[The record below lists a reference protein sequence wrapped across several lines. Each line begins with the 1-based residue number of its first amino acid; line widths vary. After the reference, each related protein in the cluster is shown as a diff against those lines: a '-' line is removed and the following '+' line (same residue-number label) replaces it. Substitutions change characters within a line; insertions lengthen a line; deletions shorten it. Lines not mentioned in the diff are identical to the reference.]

1 LLGVVEQKSSLSPS
15 LKIDVQNRLKSIRG
29 QVDGVMRMVDEDRY
43 CIDVMRQISAIA
55 AALERISKIELKN
68 HFEHCYAD
76 AIRSGEAA
84 RAHAEIAELLG
95 LTELSR

>member
-1 LLGVVEQKSSLSPS
+1 
-15 LKIDVQNRLKSIRG
+15 
-29 QVDGVMRMVDEDRY
+29 
-43 CIDVMRQISAIA
+43 MRQISAIA

-68 HFEHCYAD
+68 HFDHCYAD
-76 AIRSGEAA
+76 AIRSGKAA

>member
-1 LLGVVEQKSSLSPS
+1 MYGKSSLSPETKS
-15 LKIDVQNRLKSIRG
+15 DILNRLKSIRG

-43 CIDVMRQISAIA
+43 CIEVMRQISAMG

-76 AIRSGEAA
+76 AIRNGDDA
-84 RAHAEIAELLG
+84 RAHAEIVELLG
-95 LTELSR
+95 LTELR

>member
-1 LLGVVEQKSSLSPS
+1 M
-15 LKIDVQNRLKSIRG
+15 DVQKRLKSIRG

-43 CIDVMRQISAIA
+43 GIDVMRQISAIS
-55 AALERISKIELKN
+55 AALEGISKIELKN
-68 HFEHCYAD
+68 RFEHCYAD
-76 AIRSGEAA
+76 AIRRGDDA

>member
-1 LLGVVEQKSSLSPS
+1 VMELKSSLSPT
-15 LKIDVQNRLKSIRG
+15 LKDDVLKRLKSVRG
-29 QVDGVMRMVDEDRY
+29 QVDGIMRMVDEDRY
-43 CIDVMRQISAIA
+43 CIDVLRQISAVQ

-68 HFEHCYAD
+68 HFEHCYAN
-76 AIRSGEAA
+76 AIRSGDDE

>member
-1 LLGVVEQKSSLSPS
+1 MELKSSLSPT
-15 LKIDVQNRLKSIRG
+15 LKDDVLKRLKSVRG
-29 QVDGVMRMVDEDRY
+29 QVDGIMRMVDEDRY
-43 CIDVMRQISAIA
+43 CIDVLRQISAVQ

-68 HFEHCYAD
+68 HFEHCYAN
-76 AIRSGEAA
+76 AIRSGDDE